1 MTMVMTNS
9 TRKNRNDDDY
19 YDYDDN
25 DDDDLGAAGGGGSV
39 SQMLTR
45 GGVGLKFFQQM
56 DVMAKKIWK
65 EREI

>member
-25 DDDDLGAAGGGGSV
+25 DDDDLGAAGGECKPNADKGGCGSEV
-39 SQMLTR
+39 FSTN
-45 GGVGLKFFQQM
+45 GFYG
-56 DVMAKKIWK
+56 
-65 EREI
+65 